1 MAAGFWKWSI
11 CATCLKTSPARKE
24 IRPPCICI
32 VKWKT
37 SPKKTVR
44 TMDAWIVPGHG
55 EVLNQLSVGKY
66 QNTQVNRKLTSFE
79 GLPNKHNIVTLNTP
93 GLLKN

>member
-1 MAAGFWKWSI
+1 
-11 CATCLKTSPARKE
+11 
-24 IRPPCICI
+24 
-32 VKWKT
+32 
-37 SPKKTVR
+37 
-44 TMDAWIVPGHG
+44 MDAWIVPGHG

-79 GLPNKHNIVTLNTP
+79 GLPNKHSIVTLNTP